1 MIVVD
6 SSVWVALYNE
16 LDNQHQKAVGLSASL
31 SDVALPEYVL
41 LETCTLLLAK
51 AGEDA
56 AEKFL
61 EYSLDSAEVTVLYSS
76 PDFVQE
82 TVRLFRRLKNR
93 KLSFVDISLLLLSQS
108 HEVVTFDKAL
118 QKAIQK
124 R

>member
-1 MIVVD
+1 MMIVD

-16 LDNQHQKAVGLSASL
+16 LDSQHRKALSFSTAFV
-31 SDVALPEYVL
+31 DVAITEYVL
-41 LETCTLLLAK
+41 LETSTLLLTK
-51 AGEDA
+51 AGVDA

-61 EYSLDSAEVTVLYSS
+61 EYSLDSAEITVLYSS
-76 PDFVQE
+76 PEFLQE
-82 TVRLFRRLKNR
+82 TAGLFRSLENR
-93 KLSFVDISLLLLSQS
+93 KLSFVDISLLLLSKS